1 MSEDRQTRGGAPAV
15 ERAVRI
21 LEYLAHEKSEA
32 SLSDIAGA
40 LDLNKSTCFNILKT
54 LQQFGVVVRDSRFP
68 IYRLGPKLVELGTAS
83 RRSYSYR
90 DLVKREANRVVEK
103 FGVTCLMAQL
113 LPNDAGI
120 VVIDRIVAQ
129 REGALTAAIGQVH
142 PLTVPA
148 MGRAVLAARPFAAVV
163 GLMDVMS
170 VGSGDELTKFSEQL
184 EEVRQRGF
192 ASSLEEYQRGV
203 NAVASTIL
211 GPDGDIV
218 LILCLMGTVEYFPA
232 DRALAA
238 GSELHQLARH
248 MERVLLDA
256 VPTYALDGSTATA
269 ITDARA

>member
-1 MSEDRQTRGGAPAV
+1 MSDDQQTRGGTPAV
-15 ERAVRI
+15 ERAMRI

-32 SLSDIAGA
+32 SLAEIAGA
-40 LDLNKSTCFNILKT
+40 LELNRSTCFNILKT
-54 LQQFGVVVRDSRFP
+54 LQRFGVVVRDSRFP

-90 DLVKREANRVVEK
+90 DLVKREASRIVEK

-129 REGALTAAIGQVH
+129 REGALTAGIGQVH

-170 VGSGDELTKFSEQL
+170 VGNGDELAKFSEQL
-184 EEVRQRGF
+184 EEIRDRGF
-192 ASSLEEYQRGV
+192 ATSLEEYQPGV
-203 NAVASTIL
+203 NAVAATIH
-211 GPDGDIV
+211 GPDGDIA
-218 LILCLMGTVEYFPA
+218 LILCLMGTVEHFPA

-238 GSELHQLARH
+238 GSELHQVATN
-248 MERVLLDA
+248 MERVLHESA
-256 VPTYALDGSTATA
+256 PTYALDGSGSAA
-269 ITDARA
+269 MLDIRA